1 LGLTHLTDEAKG
13 GLVEQLNIEGKRSGD
28 GLVCHKEKLVNALAR
43 VQSPILK
50 VIDFELGRKG
60 FLGYLK
66 ALGGSNIV
74 KIVPSNGS
82 ASPDQ
87 SGQAIKRLKVVCG
100 SNTGHLDDKAWMTK
114 GMEHSEACELRVSPH
129 YAVTPNLSGIE
140 LAESLAK
147 VLPFVSPK
155 KDERMALKCV
165 HLRQKAGKLTFTG
178 CNGFAV
184 AEVELDFSDGE
195 AEALLLGDVAKS
207 LLPALRKAKRV
218 NLGFENG
225 RLVFQTE
232 AVRYTLKGYDSTY
245 PDTDKLYPKEFVAE
259 ARFDTREVLKASA
272 SLSALSLDKESA
284 IILAIGDG
292 KMRACLREEKG
303 EAQIEAEAE
312 GEAKIAFSHIM
323 LLKALRALGNTV
335 VRLQVANGS
344 TPALFTEDSYRVLL
358 APMLVDQ
365 TKPAAKAKEEAKAPA
380 PVIAEAFR
388 PSIQA
393 EAEKIARAHE
403 AKNKPLSDSRGKP
416 KHKHNR
422 AKEPV
427 TV

>member
-1 LGLTHLTDEAKG
+1 MPAIADWVALNLSQRLGLTHLTDKAKG

-28 GLVCHKEKLVNALAR
+28 GLVCHKERLVNALAR

-60 FLGYLK
+60 FMGYLK

-82 ASPDQ
+82 ASD
-87 SGQAIKRLKVVCG
+87 SQAIKRLKVVCG
-100 SNTGHLDDKAWMTK
+100 SNTGYLDDKAWMTK

-140 LAESLAK
+140 LAEALAK

-165 HLRQKAGKLTFTG
+165 HLRQKEGKLTLTA

-195 AEALLLGDVAKS
+195 ADALWWGDVAKS

-225 RLVFQTE
+225 KLVFQTE

-259 ARFDTREVLKASA
+259 ARFDTREVLRASV

-292 KMRACLREEKG
+292 KMRACIREEKG
-303 EAQIEAEAE
+303 EAQIEAEAQ

-323 LLKALRALGNTV
+323 LLKALRALGDTV

-344 TPALFTEDSYRVLL
+344 TPALFTVDGYRVLL
-358 APMLVDQ
+358 APMLIDQ
-365 TKPAAKAKEEAKAPA
+365 TKPAPKAKEEAKPQA
-380 PVIAEAFR
+380 PVI
-388 PSIQA
+388 A

-403 AKNKPLSDSRGKP
+403 AKHKP
-416 KHKHNR
+416 KHKHSR
-422 AKEPV
+422 AKQPV
-427 TV
+427 AV